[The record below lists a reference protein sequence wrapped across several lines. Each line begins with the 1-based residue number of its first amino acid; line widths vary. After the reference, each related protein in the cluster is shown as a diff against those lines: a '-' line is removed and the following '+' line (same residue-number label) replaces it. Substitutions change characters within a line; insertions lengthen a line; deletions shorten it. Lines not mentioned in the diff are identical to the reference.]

1 MSSSSLTTPGA
12 MLQLETMELRT
23 LFDGVGAYFFIKDL
37 HGRYLFANQAVCN
50 LFRCHLADLLGRDD
64 SYFFDLQRGQIQ
76 TRNDV
81 RVLTH
86 GEELHEREEVFLQ
99 GEDTPRVF
107 WVVKVPICDPAG
119 KVSGMCGIATDIT
132 HRQRQAQEDIDHNEM
147 LNAVLSNVDAYIYL
161 KDHAGRYLYANA
173 KVLTLYGRGL
183 DDVIGHTDQELLPV
197 EEATQLAGMDQAVL
211 HSGERASAEE
221 VIVDTDGEARH
232 FWSVKMPLK
241 LPGQPPALIGFSS
254 DITELLQLKRGME
267 QHRTTDTLTGLPN
280 RPQFER
286 LLAQRI
292 EATPQ
297 QLLAVFLFD
306 LDQFKYLN
314 NSMGHAAGDEVLKE
328 VAARIDD
335 CSWLPGPTARLAGNE
350 FALTVTGFGD
360 IDGLTRIAN
369 QVQHLLE
376 QPVRL
381 GSQLFQLTAGM
392 GISVYPADAIHADQL
407 VARAEAAMFDAKE
420 KGRGRFRFYSA
431 ELGAAVAARL
441 SLERDLRAAQDNHEF
456 ELYYQPKI
464 DARNGKVV
472 GAEALLRWH
481 RGGQGMVSPAL
492 FIPLAEQLELIV
504 QIGDWVIAQACRQL
518 QAWHAMGLTGMK
530 LAVNLSV
537 AQLNDAGLAVRVAD
551 QIQRYGIGP
560 DQLELEIT
568 ESMMMSDPEQAI
580 ANLQALRALGVTLS
594 IDDFGTGYSSM
605 AYLKRLPV
613 SALKLDRSFIQN
625 IDQDATDADL
635 CAGVI
640 ALAHM
645 LGLQVVA
652 EGVETPAQ
660 RDALLSRDCDYFQG
674 YLFAR
679 PLPVTQATAYLQQAA

>member
-1 MSSSSLTTPGA
+1 MSTPSLATSGSL
-12 MLQLETMELRT
+12 LQLENMELRT
-23 LFDGVGAYFFIKDL
+23 LFDGVGAYFFIKNL
-37 HGRYLFANQAVCN
+37 QGQYLFANQAVCT
-50 LFRCHLADLLGRDD
+50 LFRRPLADLLGRDD
-64 SYFFDLQRGQIQ
+64 TCFFDLQRSPNQ
-76 TRNDV
+76 TLNDA
-81 RVLTH
+81 RVLKQA
-86 GEELHEREEVFLQ
+86 EEIHEREEVYLV

-107 WVVKVPICDPAG
+107 WVVKVPICDAAG
-119 KVSGMCGIATDIT
+119 SVTGMCGIATDIT
-132 HRQRQAQEDIDHNEM
+132 HRQRQTQDDIDHSEM

-173 KVLTLYGRGL
+173 KVLTLYGRGP
-183 DDVIGHTDQELLPV
+183 DDVIGHTDLELLPTD
-197 EEATQLAGMDQAVL
+197 EATRLAGMDQAVL

-221 VIVDTDGEARH
+221 IIVDTEGAARH

-280 RPQFER
+280 RAQFER
-286 LLAQRI
+286 LLASRI
-292 EATPQ
+292 EAMPHQ
-297 QLLAVFLFD
+297 PLAVLLFD

-314 NSMGHAAGDEVLKE
+314 NSVGHAAGDEVLKE

-350 FALTVTGFGD
+350 FALAVTGFSD
-360 IDGLTRIAN
+360 SEGLRRIAM

-381 GSQLFQLTAGM
+381 GPQLFQLTAGM
-392 GISVYPADAIHADQL
+392 GISVYPADALSADQL

-441 SLERDLRAAQDNHEF
+441 SLERDLRAAQDKQEF

-464 DARNGKVV
+464 DARSGKVA

-481 RGGQGMVSPAL
+481 RGGQEMVPPVL

-504 QIGDWVIAQACRQL
+504 QIGDWVIATACRQL
-518 QAWHAMGLTGMK
+518 QTWHGAGLTGMK

-537 AQLNDAGLAVRVAD
+537 VQLNDAGLAARVAE
-551 QIQRYGIGP
+551 QMRRYGIGP

-580 ANLQALRALGVTLS
+580 ANLQALRALGVSLS

-625 IDQDATDADL
+625 IDQDAADADL

-652 EGVETPAQ
+652 EGVETAPQ
-660 RDALLSRDCDYFQG
+660 RDALLARDCDFFQG

-679 PLPVTQATAYLQQAA
+679 PMPVAEATAYLQQAA